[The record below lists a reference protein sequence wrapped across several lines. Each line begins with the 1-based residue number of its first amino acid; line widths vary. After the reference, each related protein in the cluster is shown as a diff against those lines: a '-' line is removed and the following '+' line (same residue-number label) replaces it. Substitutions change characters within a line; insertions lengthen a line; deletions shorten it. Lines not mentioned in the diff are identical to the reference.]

1 MSGPI
6 QILEMV
12 NRSYMLCVW
21 CCPLRLVMQSL
32 QSDPM
37 VHCTRQLHQL
47 DVLPPVLSSP
57 VYCFHSRPKEKAITV
72 DTLVASKR
80 IEREQWFTFC
90 GCCLWGKREVYSSD
104 ASGDVFGGG
113 ERSWRWHWNIILCSR
128 RWGGRWKVPLQGAAD
143 LSNGWSCY
151 FLVPSLPSP
160 DKYLEDHIS
169 LGRTLNVI
177 SSFCHV
183 SRFHLFIVQCFR
195 ELWLAVIALI
205 SGKDS
210 IIFLPLGA
218 PLHPCKAVFHC
229 FLHLHDLFSFL
240 CRLAVRGK
248 DCWNGF
254 PFFYD
259 CLTLQWW
266 TSPGHFPVG
275 SWWLTC
281 FVASPQSGY
290 MTADVLDITVSEHD
304 NNSTGTWNS
313 KVCISQMTSHLEKLS
328 YDQSMT
334 TECNINR
341 TW

>member
-1 MSGPI
+1 MLSPTFGNAVI
-6 QILEMV
+6 TV
-12 NRSYMLCVW
+12 RSNGTLHKTAAPTG
-21 CCPLRLVMQSL
+21 CP
-32 QSDPM
+32 P
-37 VHCTRQLHQL
+37 T
-47 DVLPPVLSSP
+47 SP
-57 VYCFHSRPKEKAITV
+57 VKSSVLFPLSIKEKAITV

-90 GCCLWGKREVYSSD
+90 GCCWRGKREVYSSD

-113 ERSWRWHWNIILCSR
+113 ERSWRWHLNILCSR
-128 RWGGRWKVPLQGAAD
+128 RWGGRWKVPLQRVAD
-143 LSNGWSCY
+143 LANVCSCY
-151 FLVPSLPSP
+151 SLVPSLPSP

-169 LGRTLNVI
+169 LGRTLHVT

-183 SRFHLFIVQCFR
+183 SPFPLFIVQCFS
-195 ELWLAVIALI
+195 ELWLAVIVLI

-218 PLHPCKAVFHC
+218 PLHPCVFC
-229 FLHLHDLFSFL
+229 GFLHLHDLFLFL
-240 CRLAVRGK
+240 CSLALREK
-248 DCWNGF
+248 ECWNGF

-281 FVASPQSGY
+281 IVASPQSRC
-290 MTADVLDITVSEHD
+290 MTTDVLDITVSEHD
-304 NNSTGTWNS
+304 NNLTGIWNS
-313 KVCISQMTSHLEKLS
+313 KVCISEMTSHPEKMS

-341 TW
+341 T